1 MRGLI
6 IFKSM
11 RITVRQLR
19 GIIRE
24 VLAEAGGAAP
34 TPPRPNI
41 RNAMAPS
48 MADREQLGKIS
59 IDNLDDPDQVAPH
72 LQEPEEDP
80 EDCWGPVPP
89 VAPNPYAMP
98 DFYTK
103 DFNVIP
109 TQTIKR

>member
-1 MRGLI
+1 MT
-6 IFKSM
+6 M

-24 VLAEAGGAAP
+24 VLIEAGGG
-34 TPPRPNI
+34 TTIPPRTMVNNP
-41 RNAMAPS
+41 MSPS
-48 MADREQLGKIS
+48 MPEREQIGRNS
-59 IDNLDDPDQVAPH
+59 IKDMDDPDELAPH
-72 LQEPEEDP
+72 LLEPVEEP

-109 TQTIKR
+109 TPQIKR

>member
-1 MRGLI
+1 
-6 IFKSM
+6 M
-11 RITVRQLR
+11 RISIGQLR
-19 GIIRE
+19 RIIRE
-24 VLAEAGGAAP
+24 VLEEAGGAAP

-48 MADREQLGKIS
+48 MADREEIGRNS
-59 IDNLDDPDQVAPH
+59 IKDMDDPDELAPH
-72 LQEPEEDP
+72 LLEPVEEP

-109 TQTIKR
+109 TPQIKR

>member
-1 MRGLI
+1 
-6 IFKSM
+6 M
-11 RITVRQLR
+11 RITVGNLR
-19 GIIRE
+19 RIIKE
-24 VLAEAGGAAP
+24 VLEEAGGASP

-41 RNAMAPS
+41 RNAMEPS
-48 MADREQLGKIS
+48 ISDREQLGRIS
-59 IDNLDDPDQVAPH
+59 VRDKDDPDALAPH

-109 TQTIKR
+109 TPPIKR

>member
-1 MRGLI
+1 
-6 IFKSM
+6 M
-11 RITVRQLR
+11 RITVGQLR

-24 VLAEAGGAAP
+24 VLGEAGGAAP
-34 TPPRPNI
+34 TPPNV
-41 RNAMAPS
+41 RNVMAPS
-48 MADREQLGKIS
+48 MSDREQLGRIS
-59 IDNLDDPDQVAPH
+59 IRDKDDPEALAPH
-72 LQEPEEDP
+72 LQEPVEEP

-109 TQTIKR
+109 SPTIKR